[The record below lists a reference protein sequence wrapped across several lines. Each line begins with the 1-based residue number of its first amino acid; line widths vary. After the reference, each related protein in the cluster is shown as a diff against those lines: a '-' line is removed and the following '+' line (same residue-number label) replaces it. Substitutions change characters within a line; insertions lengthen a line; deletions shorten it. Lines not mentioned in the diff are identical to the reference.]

1 MVTLDIRR
9 QEIKQLISL
18 IEQNIGPTVQVI
30 IKWL

>member
-9 QEIKQLISL
+9 QEIKQVISL